1 MIEKQENRQY
11 LAALGKAQKF
21 CSRQE
26 TCVSEVRK
34 KLDQWNV
41 NSAYHEKIISE
52 LIKEKFV
59 DETRYAGLFIK
70 EKFRLNQWGIIK
82 IRHAMKLK
90 KIPEYIVN
98 DAIEKLPQDEY
109 LRTLEKILKLK
120 LRNLKTR
127 NKFEQKG
134 KLYRYAA
141 SKGFEND
148 KIMDVINTVLGT

>member
-1 MIEKQENRQY
+1 MIEYQENKQY
-11 LAALGKAQKF
+11 LAALGKAQKL
-21 CSRQE
+21 CSRHE
-26 TCVSEVRK
+26 TCLSEVRK

-52 LIKEKFV
+52 LIKEKFI

-98 DAIEKLPQDEY
+98 DAIEKLSQDEY
-109 LRTLEKILKLK
+109 LRTLEKIMKLK
-120 LRNLKTR
+120 LRSLKTR

-148 KIMDVINTVLGT
+148 KIMEVINTVLGT

>member
-11 LAALGKAQKF
+11 LAALGKAQKL

-41 NSAYHEKIISE
+41 NSAYHEKIIGE

>member
-1 MIEKQENRQY
+1 MIENQKNKQY
-11 LAALGKAQKF
+11 LSALGKAQKF

-109 LRTLEKILKLK
+109 LITLEKILKLK